1 MIKIHQY
8 ACQQT
13 LTLQREKYMEQLHE
27 RICLNTPIQ
36 MGVIATDVLQQD
48 M

>member
-8 ACQQT
+8 ACQKT

-27 RICLNTPIQ
+27 RICLNTSLQ
-36 MGVIATDVLQQD
+36 MGVIATDVHQRD

>member
-8 ACQQT
+8 ACQKT

-27 RICLNTPIQ
+27 RICLNTSIQ
-36 MGVIATDVLQQD
+36 TGVIATDVLKRD